1 MIVLYNYLGISNLLP
16 PLFTHQK
23 EKGGSNGVV

>member
-1 MIVLYNYLGISNLLP
+1 MKYVDVYKIEEKQILLP

-23 EKGGSNGVV
+23 IYAFA